1 MGQHLKQ
8 QLKYI
13 LILACVVVS
22 VPVACAE
29 EEQVV
34 INSGDWRDVYSS
46 MMYANLCGMSASFI
60 TDAPYATALPNY
72 LDKNP
77 DVLIIESETSP
88 FFANY
93 EGTLTNEG
101 FVVSGTYISS
111 DGRGA
116 NLHFIGELPDIT
128 NFIVLDD
135 SYGYNAISVAPYA
148 VKSRSWV
155 LFADHENID
164 EISGFLDGRTV
175 DNLLIYGRVDRQ
187 VNDSLS
193 RYDPEIIDYGDRFDN
208 NIAITKKY
216 QDISESSQIIFTN
229 GEFIENEIMSGR
241 EPVLFIGTDVIPEQT
256 VNYLNM
262 SGIKTG
268 VVIGNALTDAASM
281 ITARTDMHVFIKF
294 GQGRAGG
301 GGGGAFS
308 LVEALDEFPLPKYE
322 LVMSI
327 VSVDYNQG
335 TGELEVVYRN
345 DANIDIFSK
354 SSISIFVDGNASG
367 VDARD
372 GEFFTGVTQVATVG
386 DEAPIIITKGT
397 TSGVSYDCPGLAA
410 QELETANI
418 TADLYAVF
426 GESERSLNRL
436 LQQTLGVGMITFV
449 DRSSID
455 VTEILYIKKT
465 ERLSVTVTNTGGVPC
480 YVCPDVLL
488 RIDGREQ
495 SYRVVDDPLYI
506 PPAGGRESP
515 SCRIDMTDADIA
527 DNQIVSVHVSYGERE
542 KMLGK
547 GLDKE
552 LPLEIVSTFNT
563 KQLFANPAIL
573 AGLAIAVIISAVI
586 LLMRRRKK

>member
-1 MGQHLKQ
+1 M
-8 QLKYI
+8 
-13 LILACVVVS
+13 LILACVIAFM
-22 VPVACAE
+22 PAACAQ
-29 EEQVV
+29 EQVV

-46 MMYANLCGMSASFI
+46 MMYANLCGMPASFI
-60 TDAPYATALPNY
+60 TDAPHATALPNY
-72 LDKNP
+72 LGKNP
-77 DVLIIESETSP
+77 DIVLVESETSP

-93 EGTLTNEG
+93 EETLTNEG
-101 FVVSGTYISS
+101 FVVSGTYMSP

-164 EISGFLDGRTV
+164 KISGFLDGRTV
-175 DNLLIYGRVDRQ
+175 NNLLIYGRVDRQ

-208 NIAITKKY
+208 NIAIVEKY
-216 QDISESSQIIFTN
+216 RDISETSQIVFTN

-241 EPVLFIGTDVIPEQT
+241 EPVLFIGTNVIPEQT
-256 VNYLNM
+256 VNYLNG
-262 SGIKTG
+262 SGIETG

-281 ITARTDMHVFIKF
+281 ITTRTDMHVFIKF

-301 GGGGAFS
+301 GGGGFS

-335 TGELEVVYRN
+335 TGELEVVYQN

-354 SSISIFVDGNASG
+354 SSVSVFVDGNASG

-397 TSGVSYDCPGLAA
+397 ASGVSYDCQGLAA
-410 QELETANI
+410 QESLETANI
-418 TADLYAVF
+418 TVDLYAVF

-436 LQQTLGVGMITFV
+436 LQQTIGVGIITFV

-455 VTEILYIKKT
+455 ATEVLYTKKT
-465 ERLSVTVTNTGGVPC
+465 ERLSVTVTNTGDVPC

-488 RIDGREQ
+488 RIGGREQ
-495 SYRVVDDPLYI
+495 SYRVVDDPLYL
-506 PPAGGRESP
+506 PVGGSESP

-527 DNQIVSVHVSYGERE
+527 DNQIVLVHVSYGERE
-542 KMLGK
+542 NMFGK
-547 GLDKE
+547 GLDKN
-552 LPLEIVSTFNT
+552 LPLEIATTFST
-563 KQLFANPAIL
+563 KQLLANPAIL
-573 AGLAIAVIISAVI
+573 AGIAVAVIIAAVI

>member
-1 MGQHLKQ
+1 MP
-8 QLKYI
+8 
-13 LILACVVVS
+13 A
-22 VPVACAE
+22 ACAQ
-29 EEQVV
+29 EQVV

-46 MMYANLCGMSASFI
+46 MMYANLRGMPAAFI
-60 TDAPYATALPNY
+60 TDAPHATALPNY

-77 DVLIIESETSP
+77 DVLLIESETSP

-93 EGTLTNEG
+93 EGTLTTEG
-101 FVVSGTYISS
+101 FVVSETYKSL
-111 DGRGA
+111 GGVEA
-116 NLHFIGELPDIT
+116 NLHFIRELPDIT

-155 LFADHENID
+155 MFADHENID

-175 DNLLIYGRVDRQ
+175 NNLLIYGRVDRQ

-208 NIAITKKY
+208 NIAIAKKY
-216 QDISESSQIIFTN
+216 QDISEVSQIVFTN

-241 EPVLFIGTDVIPEQT
+241 EPVLFIGTNVIPEQT
-256 VNYLNM
+256 VNYLNG
-262 SGIKTG
+262 SGIETG
-268 VVIGNALTDAASM
+268 VVIGNALTGAASM

-301 GGGGAFS
+301 AGGGFS
-308 LVEALDEFPLPKYE
+308 LVETLDEFPLPKYE
-322 LVMSI
+322 LVMSV

-335 TGELEVVYRN
+335 TGGLEVVYQN

-354 SSISIFVDGNASG
+354 SSVSVFVDGNASG
-367 VDARD
+367 VDAGD

-386 DEAPIIITKGT
+386 DEEPIIITEGT
-397 TSGVSYDCPGLAA
+397 TSGVSYDCPELAA
-410 QELETANI
+410 QESLETANI
-418 TADLYAVF
+418 TADLYAIF

-436 LQQTLGVGMITFV
+436 LQQTLGVGIITFV
-449 DRSSID
+449 DQSSID
-455 VTEILYIKKT
+455 ATEVLYTKKT
-465 ERLSVTVTNTGGVPC
+465 ERLSVTITNTGDVPC

-488 RIDGREQ
+488 RIGGREQ
-495 SYRVVDDPLYI
+495 SHRVVDTPMYL
-506 PPAGGRESP
+506 PAGGRESP

-527 DNQIVSVHVSYGERE
+527 DNQIVPVHVSYGERE
-542 KMLGK
+542 KMLGN
-547 GLDKE
+547 GLDKD
-552 LPLEIVSTFNT
+552 LPLEIASGLDIMIIAGV
-563 KQLFANPAIL
+563 AIAIIIL
-573 AGLAIAVIISAVI
+573 AAAI

>member
-1 MGQHLKQ
+1 VNRNLTR

-13 LILACVVVS
+13 LILTCVIAS
-22 VPVACAE
+22 MPAACAQ
-29 EEQVV
+29 EQVV

-46 MMYANLCGMSASFI
+46 MMYANLRGMPASFI
-60 TDAPYATALPNY
+60 TDAPHATALPNY
-72 LDKNP
+72 LDKDP
-77 DVLIIESETSP
+77 DILLVESETSP

-93 EGTLTNEG
+93 EGTLTDEG
-101 FVVSGTYISS
+101 FVVSETYKSP
-111 DGRGA
+111 GGAEA

-128 NFIVLDD
+128 NFIVLDET
-135 SYGYNAISVAPYA
+135 YGYNAISVASYA

-164 EISGFLDGRTV
+164 ELSGFLDGRTV
-175 DNLLIYGRVDRQ
+175 NNLLIYGRVDRQ

-193 RYDPEIIDYGDRFDN
+193 IYHPEIIDYGDRFDN
-208 NIAITKKY
+208 NIAIAKKY
-216 QDISESSQIIFTN
+216 QDISEASQIVFTN

-241 EPVLFIGTDVIPEQT
+241 EPVLFIGTNVIPEQT
-256 VNYLNM
+256 VNYLNG
-262 SGIKTG
+262 SGIETG

-294 GQGRAGG
+294 GQGRGG
-301 GGGGAFS
+301 GSFS

-322 LVMSI
+322 LVMSV

-335 TGELEVVYRN
+335 TGGLEVVYRN

-354 SSISIFVDGNASG
+354 SSVSVFVDGNASG

-372 GEFFTGVTQVATVG
+372 GEFLTGVTQVATVG
-386 DEAPIIITKGT
+386 DEGAIIITKGT
-397 TSGVSYDCPGLAA
+397 TSGVSYDCPELAA
-410 QELETANI
+410 QESLETANI
-418 TADLYAVF
+418 AADVYAVF
-426 GESERSLNRL
+426 GESPRSLNRL
-436 LQQTLGVGMITFV
+436 LQQTLGVGIITFV
-449 DRSSID
+449 DKSSID
-455 VTEILYIKKT
+455 ATEVLYTKKT
-465 ERLSVTVTNTGGVPC
+465 ERLSVTITNTGDVPC

-488 RIDGREQ
+488 RIGGREQ
-495 SYRVVDDPLYI
+495 SYRVVDDPLYL
-506 PPAGGRESP
+506 PAGGRESP

-527 DNQIVSVHVSYGERE
+527 DNPVVPVHVSYGERE

-547 GLDKE
+547 GLDKN
-552 LPLEIVSTFNT
+552 LPLEIATMFST

-573 AGLAIAVIISAVI
+573 AGIAIAAIIAAAV

>member
-1 MGQHLKQ
+1 MP
-8 QLKYI
+8 
-13 LILACVVVS
+13 A
-22 VPVACAE
+22 ACAQ
-29 EEQVV
+29 EQVV

-46 MMYANLCGMSASFI
+46 MMYANLRGMPAAFI
-60 TDAPYATALPNY
+60 TDAPHATALPNY

-77 DVLIIESETSP
+77 DVLLIESETSP

-93 EGTLTNEG
+93 EGTLTTEG
-101 FVVSGTYISS
+101 FVVSETYKSP
-111 DGRGA
+111 GGVEA
-116 NLHFIGELPDIT
+116 NLHFIRELPDIT

-155 LFADHENID
+155 MFADHENID

-175 DNLLIYGRVDRQ
+175 NNLLIYGRVDRQ

-208 NIAITKKY
+208 NIAIAKKY
-216 QDISESSQIIFTN
+216 QDISEVSQIVFTN

-241 EPVLFIGTDVIPEQT
+241 EPVLFIGTNVIPEQT
-256 VNYLNM
+256 VNYLNG
-262 SGIKTG
+262 SGIETG
-268 VVIGNALTDAASM
+268 VVIGNALTGAASM

-301 GGGGAFS
+301 AGGGFS
-308 LVEALDEFPLPKYE
+308 LVETLDEFPLPKYE
-322 LVMSI
+322 LVMSV

-335 TGELEVVYRN
+335 TGGLEVVYQN

-354 SSISIFVDGNASG
+354 SSVSVFVDGNASG

-386 DEAPIIITKGT
+386 DEEAIVITEGT
-397 TSGVSYDCPGLAA
+397 TSGVSYDCPELAA
-410 QELETANI
+410 QESLETANI
-418 TADLYAVF
+418 TADLYAIF

-436 LQQTLGVGMITFV
+436 LQQTLGVGIITFV
-449 DRSSID
+449 DQSSID
-455 VTEILYIKKT
+455 ATEVLYTKKT
-465 ERLSVTVTNTGGVPC
+465 ERLSVTITNTGDVPC

-488 RIDGREQ
+488 RIGGREQ
-495 SYRVVDDPLYI
+495 SYRVVDTPMYL
-506 PPAGGRESP
+506 PAGGRESP

-527 DNQIVSVHVSYGERE
+527 DNQIVPVHVSYGERE
-542 KMLGK
+542 KMLGN
-547 GLDKE
+547 GLDKD
-552 LPLEIVSTFNT
+552 LPLEIASGLDIKIVAGVAIAIII
-563 KQLFANPAIL
+563 LAAAIL
-573 AGLAIAVIISAVI
+573 
-586 LLMRRRKK
+586 LLRRRKK

>member
-13 LILACVVVS
+13 LIIVCVIAS
-22 VPVACAE
+22 VPAACAE
-29 EEQVV
+29 GDQVV

-46 MMYANLCGMSASFI
+46 IMYANLRGMPASFI
-60 TDAPYATALPNY
+60 TDAPHATALPNY
-72 LDKNP
+72 LDKDP
-77 DVLIIESETSP
+77 DILLVESETSP

-101 FVVSGTYISS
+101 FVVSGTYKSP
-111 DGRGA
+111 GGVEA
-116 NLHFIGELPDIT
+116 NLHFIRELPDIT

-155 LFADHENID
+155 LFADHDNID
-164 EISGFLDGRTV
+164 ELSGFLGGRTV
-175 DNLLIYGRVDRQ
+175 NNLLIYGRVDRQ

-193 RYDPEIIDYGDRFDN
+193 IYNPEIVDYGDRFDN
-208 NIAITKKY
+208 NIAIVEKY
-216 QDISESSQIIFTN
+216 QDISEASQIVFTN

-241 EPVLFIGTDVIPEQT
+241 EPVLFIGTNVIPEQT
-256 VNYLNM
+256 VNYLNG
-262 SGIKTG
+262 SGIETG

-301 GGGGAFS
+301 GGGGFS

-322 LVMSI
+322 LVMSV

-335 TGELEVVYRN
+335 TGGLEVVYQN

-354 SSISIFVDGNASG
+354 SSVSVFVDGNASG

-386 DEAPIIITKGT
+386 DEEAIVITEGT
-397 TSGVSYDCPGLAA
+397 TSGVSYDCPELAA
-410 QELETANI
+410 QESLETANI
-418 TADLYAVF
+418 TADVYAVF

-436 LQQTLGVGMITFV
+436 LQQTLGVGVITFV

-455 VTEILYIKKT
+455 ATEVLYTKKT
-465 ERLSVTVTNTGGVPC
+465 ERLSVTVTNTGDVPC

-488 RIDGREQ
+488 RIGGREQ
-495 SYRVVDDPLYI
+495 SYRVVDDPLYL
-506 PPAGGRESP
+506 PAVGSVSP

-527 DNQIVSVHVSYGERE
+527 DNPIVPVHISYGERE